1 MSHGFLPR
9 TDPALLAWAR
19 HFIAVAGPEPESFGL
34 SELQLVEF
42 SAATESFADGL
53 RLCSPNIR
61 NKVAVATKNAQRESL
76 KILARSL
83 NNFVQGD
90 RNVSD
95 AQKVRLGLS
104 VRGAR
109 ATTPAPAS
117 APALMIRSV
126 RQHIVSVSLQQ
137 AGTDTGLRGR
147 PRNVSGALVFSAA
160 GEHAPTSLGEWKFE
174 TLVSKAKFDVTFPA
188 TLPPGT
194 RIWLTAMWFS
204 HRKETGPACA
214 PVGTNLQGGGVEVS
228 ALRLAA

>member
-19 HFIAVAGPEPESFGL
+19 HFIAVAGPAPEAFGL
-34 SELQLVEF
+34 SALQLAEL
-42 SAATESFADGL
+42 SAATGAYADGL
-53 RLCSPNIR
+53 RLCDPNIR
-61 NKVAVATKNAQRESL
+61 NRVAVATKNAQREAL

-83 NNFVQGD
+83 NNFVQG
-90 RNVSD
+90 NLGVSD
-95 AQKVRLGLS
+95 AQKVQLGLS
-104 VRGAR
+104 VRGSR
-109 ATTPAPAS
+109 AATPVPES

-126 RQHIVSVSLQQ
+126 RQHTVSLSLQQ

-160 GEHAPTSLGEWKFE
+160 GEHAPTSQGEWKFE
-174 TLVSKAKFDVTFPA
+174 TLASKAKFDVTFPA

-214 PVGTNLQGGGVEVS
+214 PVGTNLQGGGVEMS
-228 ALRLAA
+228 SLRLAA